1 VVASGLPR
9 DGGRRLL
16 PGGSGGGDVF
26 ECIVVAHGGSEPAL
40 LSVATPLSA
49 VVIEDPFPIVP
60 ADRQARD
67 PGLGAVVTP
76 C

>member
-1 VVASGLPR
+1 
-9 DGGRRLL
+9 
-16 PGGSGGGDVF
+16 VF